1 MAFVGRKDELA
12 QLRYWWE
19 QANDRPAL
27 VWGRRRVGK
36 TALIEEFAS
45 SLPRVVFHTG
55 TGDPMV
61 SELSRLS
68 ASVRLAGLQ
77 GLRDLESNPYRD
89 WRDALDHLATEA
101 ARDPVL
107 LVLDEFPELL
117 HGSPTLPGLLRAFLD
132 NTRGRTKLRLLL
144 CGSAV
149 RTMWSIQG
157 TREPLYGRFN
167 LTLPV
172 FPFRPHEAAMM
183 LPELEPESRALVY
196 GLVGGMPLYLGW
208 WQQRQSVGENLLHLV
223 GNSGGPLLTEGRL
236 IMETEIGS
244 DQGGAVMYAIA
255 AGASKYSEIRSMV
268 GFDPLRALE
277 RLQEARLITR
287 LVPAGEGLR
296 KSRRV
301 IYRIADSF
309 LAFYL
314 GPVLKHRTEI
324 ERGRGRAVIPVIEHE
339 LDRYLGAPYEDAFR
353 ECLWRKVDDGSLEL
367 ERIVEIGPWW
377 GSAQSGDRPADRNQ
391 VEIDAVLLAQPDLTR
406 VPVAVGEA
414 KWGKSVNGARLRA
427 KLTAK
432 AASVTSE
439 VDRLRYVI
447 CARSEVTIPDGSDT
461 IAITARDIFPDPV

>member
-1 MAFVGRKDELA
+1 MGFVGRDDELA
-12 QLRYWWE
+12 QLTHWWE
-19 QANDRPAL
+19 RASDRPAL

-36 TALIEEFAS
+36 TALIEQFAS
-45 SLPRVVFHTG
+45 GLPRVVFHTAI
-55 TGDPMV
+55 GDPMA
-61 SELSRLS
+61 SELGRLS
-68 ASVRLAGLQ
+68 DSVRLAGLQ
-77 GLRDLESNPYRD
+77 GLRDLEAGPYRD
-89 WRDALDHLATEA
+89 WRDALDHLAVEA
-101 ARDPVL
+101 VVEPVL

-132 NTRGRTKLRLLL
+132 NTRGRTRLRLLL

-183 LPELEPESRALVY
+183 LPGLLPETRALVY

-208 WQQRQSVGENLLHLV
+208 WQQERTVAENLLYLV
-223 GNSGGPLLTEGRL
+223 GSSGGPLLTEGRL

-244 DQGGAVMYAIA
+244 DQGGAVLYAIA
-255 AGASKYSEIRSMV
+255 AGASKYSDIQGAI
-268 GFDPLRALE
+268 GFDPLRALD

-287 LVPAGEGLR
+287 VVPAGEDPR
-296 KSRRV
+296 RSRRA

-324 ERGRGRAVIPVIEHE
+324 ERGRGRIVVPAIEHE
-339 LDRYLGAPYEDAFR
+339 LDNHLGLPYEEAFR
-353 ECLWRKVDDGSLEL
+353 ECLWRKAEDGSLGL
-367 ERIVEIGPWW
+367 ENIVEIGPWW
-377 GSAQSGDRPADRNQ
+377 GAAQSVERPADRNQ
-391 VEIDAVLLAQPDLTR
+391 VEIDAVLLAQPELSR
-406 VPVAVGEA
+406 LPVAVGEA
-414 KWGKSVNGARLRA
+414 KWGKSVNGDRLRA

-432 AASVTSE
+432 AASITSD
-439 VDRLRYVI
+439 VDRLRYIV
-447 CARSEVTIPDGSDT
+447 CARSEVVTRDGSDT
-461 IAITARDIFPDPV
+461 ITITARDIFPDSD

>member
-1 MAFVGRKDELA
+1 MGFVGRSDELD
-12 QLRYWWE
+12 QLAYWWE
-19 QANDRPAL
+19 RAHERPAL

-36 TALIEEFAS
+36 TALIERFAS
-45 SLPRVVFHTG
+45 GLPRVVFHTAI
-55 TGDPMV
+55 GDPMG
-61 SELSRLS
+61 SELRRLS

-77 GLRDLESNPYRD
+77 GLRDLASNAYHD
-89 WRDALDHLATEA
+89 WQDALNHLAAEA
-101 ARDPVL
+101 ASEPML

-132 NTRGRTKLRLLL
+132 RTRGRTQLRMLL

-183 LPELEPESRALVY
+183 LPGLPPERRALVY

-208 WQQRQSVGENLLHLV
+208 WQQQRSVAENLLYLV

-244 DQGGAVMYAIA
+244 EQGGAVLYAIA
-255 AGASKYSEIRSMV
+255 SGASKYSEIQGAV
-268 GFDPLRALE
+268 GFDPLRALD

-287 LVPAGEGLR
+287 LVPAGEELR
-296 KSRRV
+296 KSRRA
-301 IYRIADSF
+301 IYRVADNF

-324 ERGRGRAVIPVIEHE
+324 ERGRGRTVIPAIERE
-339 LDRYLGAPYEDAFR
+339 LDRHLGLPYEDAFR
-353 ECLWRKVDDGSLEL
+353 ECLWRKVDDSSLGL
-367 ERIVEIGPWW
+367 ENIVEISPWW
-377 GSAQSGDRPADRNQ
+377 GTAQSGGRAADRSQ
-391 VEIDAVLLAQPDLTR
+391 VEIDAVLLAQPEQTR
-406 VPVAVGEA
+406 FPVAVGEA

-432 AASVTSE
+432 AASVTPD
-439 VDRLRYVI
+439 VDRLRYII
-447 CARSEVTIPDGSDT
+447 CARSEVVVPEGSDT
-461 IAITARDIFPDPV
+461 VTITARDIFPDPA

>member
-1 MAFVGRKDELA
+1 MAFVGREDELA
-12 QLRYWWE
+12 QLTHWWE
-19 QANDRPAL
+19 RVNDRPAL

-36 TALIEEFAS
+36 TALIEQFAS
-45 SLPRVVFHTG
+45 GLPRVVFHTAI
-55 TGDPMV
+55 GDPMA

-77 GLRDLESNPYRD
+77 GLRDLESNPYHD

-101 ARDPVL
+101 ASEPVL

-132 NTRGRTKLRLLL
+132 NTRGRTRLRLLL

-183 LPELEPESRALVY
+183 LAGLRPEARALVY

-208 WQQRQSVGENLLHLV
+208 WQQEQSVAENLLHLV
-223 GNSGGPLLTEGRL
+223 GSSGGPLLTEGRL

-244 DQGGAVMYAIA
+244 DQGGAVLYAIA
-255 AGASKYSEIRSMV
+255 AGASRYGEIQSAV
-268 GFDPLRALE
+268 GFDPLRALD

-287 LVPAGEGLR
+287 MVPAGEDLR
-296 KSRRV
+296 KSRRA

-309 LAFYL
+309 LSFYL

-324 ERGRGRAVIPVIEHE
+324 ERGRGRTVVPAIEQE
-339 LDRYLGAPYEDAFR
+339 LDRHLGAPYEDAFR
-353 ECLWRKVDDGSLEL
+353 ECLWRKAEDGSLEL
-367 ERIVEIGPWW
+367 QNIVEIGPWW
-377 GSAQSGDRPADRNQ
+377 GNARFGDRPADRNQ
-391 VEIDAVLLAQPDLTR
+391 VEIDAVLLAQPELTR
-406 VPVAVGEA
+406 LPVAVGEA

-432 AASVTSE
+432 AASVTGD
-439 VDRLRYVI
+439 VDQLRYIV
-447 CARSEVTIPDGSDT
+447 CARSEVVIPDGSDT
-461 IAITARDIFPDPV
+461 LTITARDIFPDPA

>member
-1 MAFVGRKDELA
+1 MAFVGRDDELA
-12 QLRYWWE
+12 QLMHWWE

-36 TALIEEFAS
+36 TALIEQFAS
-45 SLPRVVFHTG
+45 GLPRVVFHTAA
-55 TGDPMV
+55 GDPMV
-61 SELSRLS
+61 SELRRLS

-77 GLRDLESNPYRD
+77 GLRDLDSNPYHD
-89 WRDALDHLATEA
+89 WRDALDHLAAEA
-101 ARDPVL
+101 VGEPVL

-117 HGSPTLPGLLRAFLD
+117 HGSPALPDLLRAFLD
-132 NTRGRTKLRLLL
+132 NTRGRTQLRLLL

-183 LPELEPESRALVY
+183 LAGLSAETRALVY
-196 GLVGGMPLYLGW
+196 GLAGGMPLYLGW
-208 WQQRQSVGENLLHLV
+208 WQQQRTVAENLLYLI

-244 DQGGAVMYAIA
+244 DQGGAVLYAIA
-255 AGASKYSEIRSMV
+255 AGASKYSEIQGAV
-268 GFDPLRALE
+268 GFDPLRALG
-277 RLQEARLITR
+277 RLQESRLVTR
-287 LVPAGEGLR
+287 AVPAGEDAR
-296 KSRRV
+296 KSRRA
-301 IYRIADSF
+301 IYRITDNF

-324 ERGRGRAVIPVIEHE
+324 ERGRGRIVVPAIERE
-339 LDRYLGAPYEDAFR
+339 LDSHLGLPFEEAFR
-353 ECLWRKVDDGSLEL
+353 ECLWRKVEDGTLGLDS
-367 ERIVEIGPWW
+367 IVEIGSWW
-377 GSAQSGDRPADRNQ
+377 GAAQSGGRPVDRNQ
-391 VEIDAVLLAQPDLTR
+391 VEIDAVLLAQPEVTR
-406 VPVAVGEA
+406 LPVAVGEA

-432 AASVTSE
+432 AASITTD
-439 VDRLRYVI
+439 VDQLRYII
-447 CARSEVTIPDGSDT
+447 CARTEVVTPEDSDT
-461 IAITARDIFPDPV
+461 ITITARDIFPDPA

>member
-1 MAFVGRKDELA
+1 MAFVGREDELS
-12 QLRYWWE
+12 QLAHWWE
-19 QANDRPAL
+19 RANDRPAL

-36 TALIEEFAS
+36 TALIEQFAS
-45 SLPRVVFHTG
+45 GLPRVVFHTAI
-55 TGDPMV
+55 GDPMA

-77 GLRDLESNPYRD
+77 GLRDLESNPYHD
-89 WRDALDHLATEA
+89 WRDALDHLAAEA
-101 ARDPVL
+101 VSEPVL

-183 LPELEPESRALVY
+183 LPGLRPEARALVY

-208 WQQRQSVGENLLHLV
+208 WQQERSVAENLLHLV
-223 GNSGGPLLTEGRL
+223 GSSGGPLLTEGRL

-244 DQGGAVMYAIA
+244 EQGGAVLYAIA
-255 AGASKYSEIRSMV
+255 AGASKYSEIRSAV
-268 GFDPLRALE
+268 GFDPLRALD

-287 LVPAGEGLR
+287 VVPAGEDPR
-296 KSRRV
+296 KSRRAV
-301 IYRIADSF
+301 YRIADSF

-324 ERGRGRAVIPVIEHE
+324 ERGRGRIVVPAIEHE
-339 LDRYLGAPYEDAFR
+339 LDRHLGVPYEDAFR
-353 ECLWRKVDDGSLEL
+353 ECLWRKTEDGSLGL
-367 ERIVEIGPWW
+367 EHIVEIGSWW
-377 GSAQSGDRPADRNQ
+377 GSAASGGRPADRDQ
-391 VEIDAVLLAQPDLTR
+391 VEIDAVLLAQPELTR
-406 VPVAVGEA
+406 RPVAVGEA

-427 KLTAK
+427 RLTAK
-432 AASVTSE
+432 AASVSSE
-439 VDRLRYVI
+439 VDRLRYIV
-447 CARSEVTIPDGSDT
+447 CARSEVVVPDGSDT
-461 IAITARDIFPDPV
+461 ITITARDIFPDPA